1 MSQTPTP
8 GAGRGAEHATPPP
21 LIEARGLRKYFERP
35 KRLLVAASPPLRA
48 VDGIDLQIAA
58 GETLGLVGESGCG
71 KSTTGRLLLR
81 LIEPSG
87 GSILHHGEDITR
99 LDAAGMRSKRRAM
112 QIVFQDPYGS
122 LNPRMRVG
130 DIITEPLI
138 IHSVGD
144 ARSRA
149 VRVQQLLD
157 LVSLPTA
164 ALQRYP
170 HEFSGGQRQRIGIA
184 RALALE
190 PEFLVCDEAV
200 SALDVSVQAQVINL
214 LRELQRDLR
223 LTYLF
228 ISHNLAVVRNIS
240 DRVAVMYL
248 GRIVEV
254 AFAEQLFARPMH
266 PYTQSLLAALPS
278 DHPSQRRTRVAIRGD
293 MPNPNAIGVGC
304 RFASRCPHMLARCQT
319 EDPALTLQG
328 AGHQVACLRVADG
341 SLTPEPALSF

>member
-1 MSQTPTP
+1 MSTIT
-8 GAGRGAEHATPPP
+8 P
-21 LIEARGLRKYFERP
+21 LIEARGLRKHFERP
-35 KRLLVAASPPLRA
+35 RRFLAPAEPPLRA
-48 VDGIDLQIAA
+48 VDGIDLSIAP

-87 GSILHHGEDITR
+87 GTILHHGEDITQ

-122 LNPRMRVG
+122 LNPRMRVAEL
-130 DIITEPLI
+130 IAEPLV
-138 IHSVGD
+138 IHDVGD
-144 ARSRA
+144 SASRA
-149 VRVQQLLD
+149 ARVQRLLD
-157 LVSLPTA
+157 LVSLPGS

-190 PEFLVCDEAV
+190 PEFIVADEAV

-214 LRELQRDLR
+214 LRELQRDLK

-254 AFAEQLFARPMH
+254 APAATLFARPQH
-266 PYTQSLLAALPS
+266 PYTQALLAALPA
-278 DHPSQRRTRVAIRGD
+278 DHPSQRRTHAVIKGD
-293 MPNPNAIGVGC
+293 LPKPDATGLGC
-304 RFASRCPHMLARCQT
+304 RFANRCPHAQT
-319 EDPALTLQG
+319 QCLTQNPAFHET
-328 AGHQVACLRVADG
+328 APGHQVACLRIADG
-341 SLTPEPALSF
+341 SLTL

>member
-1 MSQTPTP
+1 MN
-8 GAGRGAEHATPPP
+8 RPP
-21 LIEARGLRKYFERP
+21 LIEARGLHKHFARP
-35 KRLLVAASPPLRA
+35 RRFLAKAAPALRA
-48 VDGIDLQIAA
+48 VDGIDLQIAS

-87 GSILHHGEDITR
+87 GSILHHGEDITH
-99 LDAAGMRSKRRAM
+99 LGSDAMRSKRRAM

-138 IHSVGD
+138 IHGVGD
-144 ARSRA
+144 RDSRA
-149 VRVQQLLD
+149 ARVQQLLD
-157 LVSLPTA
+157 LVSLSSS

-190 PEFLVCDEAV
+190 PEFIVADEAV

-214 LRELQRDLR
+214 LRTLQRDLK

-254 AFAEQLFARPMH
+254 APAATLFAHPQH
-266 PYTQSLLAALPS
+266 PYTQSLLAALPA
-278 DHPSQRRTRVAIRGD
+278 DHPAQRRVHAVLRGD
-293 MPNPNAIGVGC
+293 MPNPDTIGIGC
-304 RFASRCPHMLARCQT
+304 RFASRCPYVQPRCQSEDPVLKTT
-319 EDPALTLQG
+319 EDA
-328 AGHQVACLRVADG
+328 HQVACLRVADG
-341 SLTPEPALSF
+341 SLTP

>member
-1 MSQTPTP
+1 MT
-8 GAGRGAEHATPPP
+8 ATP
-21 LIEARGLRKYFERP
+21 LIEARGLSKLFERP
-35 KRLLVAASPPLRA
+35 RRFLTPASAPLRA

-81 LIEPSG
+81 LIEPTA

-99 LDAAGMRSKRRAM
+99 LGPDGMRAKRRAM

-138 IHSVGD
+138 IHDVGD

-149 VRVQQLLD
+149 ARMQQLLE
-157 LVSLPTA
+157 LVSLPGS

-190 PEFLVCDEAV
+190 PEFIVADEAV
-200 SALDVSVQAQVINL
+200 SALDVSEIGRASC
-214 LRELQRDLR
+214 RE
-223 LTYLF
+223 
-228 ISHNLAVVRNIS
+228 
-240 DRVAVMYL
+240 RVC
-248 GRIVEV
+248 
-254 AFAEQLFARPMH
+254 
-266 PYTQSLLAALPS
+266 T
-278 DHPSQRRTRVAIRGD
+278 
-293 MPNPNAIGVGC
+293 
-304 RFASRCPHMLARCQT
+304 
-319 EDPALTLQG
+319 
-328 AGHQVACLRVADG
+328 
-341 SLTPEPALSF
+341 

>member
-1 MSQTPTP
+1 MTT
-8 GAGRGAEHATPPP
+8 TP
-21 LIEARGLRKYFERP
+21 LIEARGLRKHFERP
-35 KRLLVAASPPLRA
+35 RRFLAPAEPPVRA
-48 VDGIDLQIAA
+48 VDGVDLRIAP

-81 LIEPSG
+81 LIEPTG
-87 GSILHHGEDITR
+87 GAILHHGQDITQ

-122 LNPRMRVG
+122 LNPRMRVSEL
-130 DIITEPLI
+130 IAEPLV
-138 IHSVGD
+138 IHGVGD
-144 ARSRA
+144 SASRA
-149 VRVQQLLD
+149 SRVQRLLD
-157 LVSLPTA
+157 LVSLPSS

-190 PEFLVCDEAV
+190 PEFIVADEAV

-214 LRELQRDLR
+214 LRELQRDLK

-254 AFAEQLFARPMH
+254 APADALFARPQH
-266 PYTQSLLAALPS
+266 PYTQALLAALPA
-278 DHPSQRRTRVAIRGD
+278 DHPAQRRTHAVIKGD
-293 MPNPNAIGVGC
+293 LPKPDANGLGC
-304 RFASRCPHMLARCQT
+304 RFANRCPHAQSQCLTQDPVFHQT
-319 EDPALTLQG
+319 AP
-328 AGHQVACLRVADG
+328 GHQVACLRIADG
-341 SLTPEPALSF
+341 SLTL

>member
-1 MSQTPTP
+1 MSAAP
-8 GAGRGAEHATPPP
+8 TPPP
-21 LIEARGLRKYFERP
+21 LIEARSLRKYYERP
-35 KRLLVAASPPLRA
+35 RRFLTPTAPSVRA
-48 VDGIDLQIAA
+48 VDGVDLHIAA

-87 GSILHHGEDITR
+87 GTLLHHGEDITR
-99 LDAAGMRSKRRAM
+99 LGTAAMRAKRRAM

-130 DIITEPLI
+130 DIITEPLV

-144 ARSRA
+144 SRSRA
-149 VRVQQLLD
+149 GRVKTLLD
-157 LVSLPTA
+157 LVSQPAT

-190 PEFLVCDEAV
+190 PEFLVCDEVV

-214 LRELQRDLR
+214 LRELQRDLQ

-254 AFAEQLFARPMH
+254 APADQLFARPLH
-266 PYTQSLLAALPS
+266 PYTQTLLAALPA
-278 DHPSQRRTRVAIRGD
+278 DHPSQRHTRIVVRGD
-293 MPNPNAIGVGC
+293 MPNPSTIGVGC
-304 RFASRCPHMLARCQT
+304 RFASRCPHRVSRCQT
-319 EDPALTLQG
+319 EDPALVTTQT
-328 AGHQVACLRVADG
+328 GHQVACLRVADG
-341 SLTPEPALSF
+341 SLTAETDLVL

>member
-1 MSQTPTP
+1 MSVVPK
-8 GAGRGAEHATPPP
+8 AP
-21 LIEARGLRKYFERP
+21 LIEARGLRKHFERP
-35 KRLLVAASPPLRA
+35 RRLLAKSAPPLRA

-87 GSILHHGEDITR
+87 GSIWHHGEDITQ
-99 LDAAGMRSKRRAM
+99 LDASAMRSKRRAM

-130 DIITEPLI
+130 DIINEPLV
-138 IHSVGD
+138 IHSVGNTS
-144 ARSRA
+144 SRA
-149 VRVQQLLD
+149 RRVLQLLD
-157 LVSLPTA
+157 LVSLPAA

-190 PEFLVCDEAV
+190 PEFIVADEAV

-214 LRELQRDLR
+214 LRELQRDLK

-228 ISHNLAVVRNIS
+228 ISHNLSVVRNIS

-254 AFAEQLFARPMH
+254 ATAAELFARPRH
-266 PYTQSLLAALPS
+266 PYTRSLLAALPA
-278 DHPSQRRTRVAIRGD
+278 DHPSQRRTQLVLRGD
-293 MPNPNAIGVGC
+293 MPDPNKLGSGC
-304 RFASRCPHMLARCQT
+304 RFASRCPYAEPRCQT
-319 EDPALTLQG
+319 QDPSLAADGQ
-328 AGHQVACLRVADG
+328 GHQVACLRVADG
-341 SLTPEPALSF
+341 SLPT

>member
-1 MSQTPTP
+1 MNK
-8 GAGRGAEHATPPP
+8 PP
-21 LIEARGLRKYFERP
+21 LIEARGLRKHFERP
-35 KRLLVAASPPLRA
+35 RRLLSKAAPPLRA

-99 LDAAGMRSKRRAM
+99 LDAGAMRSKRRAM

-130 DIITEPLI
+130 DIINEPLV

-144 ARSRA
+144 AASRA
-149 VRVQQLLD
+149 RRVLQLLD
-157 LVSLPTA
+157 LVSLPA
-164 ALQRYP
+164 SALQRYP

-190 PEFLVCDEAV
+190 PEFIVADEAV

-214 LRELQRDLR
+214 MRELQRDLK

-228 ISHNLAVVRNIS
+228 ISHNLSVVRNIS

-248 GRIVEV
+248 GRIVET
-254 AFAEQLFARPMH
+254 ATAAELFAQPRH
-266 PYTQSLLAALPS
+266 PYTQSLLAALPA
-278 DHPSQRRTRVAIRGD
+278 DHPSQRRTQLVLRGD
-293 MPNPNAIGVGC
+293 MPDPNSLGGGC
-304 RFASRCPHMLARCQT
+304 RFASRCPYAQPRCQT
-319 EDPALTLQG
+319 EDPALTMDDQ
-328 AGHQVACLRVADG
+328 GHQVACLRVADG
-341 SLTPEPALSF
+341 SLPS

>member
-1 MSQTPTP
+1 MSDTMRTPRFAAGP
-8 GAGRGAEHATPPP
+8 SVGAP
-21 LIEARGLRKYFERP
+21 LIEARGLRKHFERP
-35 KRLLVAASPPLRA
+35 RRFLTKAAPPLRA

-87 GSILHHGEDITR
+87 GSILHHGEDITQ
-99 LDAAGMRSKRRAM
+99 LGVAAMRSKRRAM

-122 LNPRMRVG
+122 LNPRMRVD

-138 IHSVGD
+138 IHNVGD
-144 ARSRA
+144 TRSRA
-149 VRVQQLLD
+149 ARVLHLLD
-157 LVSLPTA
+157 LVSLPA
-164 ALQRYP
+164 SALQRYP

-190 PEFLVCDEAV
+190 PEFIVADEAV

-214 LRELQRDLR
+214 MRELQRDLK

-254 AFAEQLFARPMH
+254 ATSEDLFARPLH
-266 PYTQSLLAALPS
+266 PYTQTLLAALPS
-278 DHPSQRRTRVAIRGD
+278 DHPSQRRTRLIIRGD
-293 MPNPNAIGVGC
+293 MPDPNTIGVGC
-304 RFASRCPHMLARCQT
+304 RFASRCPHVQPRCQT
-319 EDPALTLQG
+319 EDPALTMPRP
-328 AGHQVACLRVADG
+328 GHQVACLRVADG
-341 SLTPEPALSF
+341 SLPA

>member
-1 MSQTPTP
+1 MNT
-8 GAGRGAEHATPPP
+8 AP

-35 KRLLVAASPPLRA
+35 RRLLVAAAPPLRA
-48 VDGIDLQIAA
+48 VDGIDLSIAA

-87 GSILHHGEDITR
+87 GTILHHGEDITR
-99 LDAAGMRSKRRAM
+99 LDATAMRRKRRAM

-122 LNPRMRVG
+122 LNPRMRVS
-130 DIITEPLI
+130 DIINEPLV
-138 IHSVGD
+138 IHDVGD

-149 VRVQQLLD
+149 ARVKQLLD
-157 LVSLPTA
+157 LVSLPLG
-164 ALQRYP
+164 ALERYP

-190 PEFLVCDEAV
+190 PEFIVADEAV

-214 LRELQRDLR
+214 MRELQRDLK

-254 AFAEQLFARPMH
+254 SSADQLFARPLH
-266 PYTQSLLAALPS
+266 PYTQTLLAALPS
-278 DHPSQRRTRVAIRGD
+278 DHPSRRRTHLPIHGD
-293 MPNPNAIGVGC
+293 MPNPNAIDKGC
-304 RFASRCPHMLARCQT
+304 RFASRCLHAQPRCLSV
-319 EDPALTLQG
+319 DPELTTPE

-341 SLTPEPALSF
+341 SLAI

>member
-1 MSQTPTP
+1 MSQALNSKPDFAAASP
-8 GAGRGAEHATPPP
+8 ATPP
-21 LIEARGLRKYFERP
+21 LIEARRLRKYFERP
-35 KRLLVAASPPLRA
+35 KRLLVAGSPPLRA

-87 GSILHHGEDITR
+87 GNILHHGQDITQ
-99 LDAAGMRSKRRAM
+99 LDAAGMRAKRRAM

-144 ARSRA
+144 ARSRVA
-149 VRVQQLLD
+149 RVQQLLD

-254 AFAEQLFARPMH
+254 ASAEQLFARPMH

-293 MPNPNAIGVGC
+293 MPDPNAIGVGC
-304 RFASRCPHMLARCQT
+304 RFAGRCPHRVARCQT
-319 EDPALTLQG
+319 EDPALTPQG
-328 AGHQVACLRVADG
+328 AGHTVACLRVADG
-341 SLTPEPALSF
+341 SLALETTA

>member
-1 MSQTPTP
+1 MSTIT
-8 GAGRGAEHATPPP
+8 P
-21 LIEARGLRKYFERP
+21 LIEARGLSKHFERP
-35 KRLLVAASPPLRA
+35 RRFLAPAEPPLRA
-48 VDGIDLQIAA
+48 VDGIDLSITP

-87 GSILHHGEDITR
+87 GTILHHGEDITQ

-122 LNPRMRVG
+122 LNPRMRVAEL
-130 DIITEPLI
+130 IAEPLV
-138 IHSVGD
+138 IHGVGD
-144 ARSRA
+144 SASRA
-149 VRVQQLLD
+149 ARVQRLLD
-157 LVSLPTA
+157 LVSLPGS

-190 PEFLVCDEAV
+190 PEFIVADEAV

-214 LRELQRDLR
+214 MRELQRDLK

-254 AFAEQLFARPMH
+254 APAATLFARPQH
-266 PYTQSLLAALPS
+266 PYTQALLAALPA
-278 DHPSQRRTRVAIRGD
+278 DHPSQRRTHAVIKGD
-293 MPNPNAIGVGC
+293 LPKPDANGLGC
-304 RFASRCPHMLARCQT
+304 RFANRCPHVQT
-319 EDPALTLQG
+319 QCLTQNPAFHET
-328 AGHQVACLRVADG
+328 APGHQVACLRIADG
-341 SLTPEPALSF
+341 SLTL

>member
-1 MSQTPTP
+1 MTTP
-8 GAGRGAEHATPPP
+8 AAAP
-21 LIEARGLRKYFERP
+21 LIEARGLRKYFRRAHGFLAKP
-35 KRLLVAASPPLRA
+35 VPPLRA
-48 VDGIDLQIAA
+48 VDGVDLQIAA

-87 GSILHHGEDITR
+87 GSILHHGQDITT
-99 LDAAGMRSKRRAM
+99 LDTAGMRAKRRAM

-122 LNPRMRVG
+122 LNPRMRVD
-130 DIITEPLI
+130 DIIAEPLV
-138 IHSVGD
+138 IHGVGD
-144 ARSRA
+144 ASSRA
-149 VRVQQLLD
+149 ARVRELLQ
-157 LVSLPTA
+157 LVSLPES
-164 ALQRYP
+164 ALNRYP

-190 PEFLVCDEAV
+190 PEFIVADEAV

-214 LRELQRDLR
+214 MRELQRDLK

-254 AFAEQLFARPMH
+254 APAQQLFSRPRH
-266 PYTQSLLAALPS
+266 PYTQALLAALPS
-278 DHPSQRRTRVAIRGD
+278 EHPSQRRTRALIRGD
-293 MPNPNAIGVGC
+293 MPDPDTIGTGC
-304 RFASRCPHMLARCQT
+304 RFASRCPHAQPRCQS
-319 EDPALTLQG
+319 EDPQLRATQDDG
-328 AGHQVACLRVADG
+328 QQVGCLRVADG
-341 SLTPEPALSF
+341 SLPD

>member
-1 MSQTPTP
+1 MTT
-8 GAGRGAEHATPPP
+8 TP
-21 LIEARGLRKYFERP
+21 LIEARGLRKHFERP
-35 KRLLVAASPPLRA
+35 RRFLAPAEPPVRA
-48 VDGIDLQIAA
+48 VDGVDLRIAP

-81 LIEPSG
+81 LIEPTG
-87 GSILHHGEDITR
+87 GAILHHGQDITR

-122 LNPRMRVG
+122 LNPRMRVSEL
-130 DIITEPLI
+130 IAEPLV
-138 IHSVGD
+138 IHGVGD
-144 ARSRA
+144 SASR
-149 VRVQQLLD
+149 VSRVQRLLD
-157 LVSLPTA
+157 LVSLPSS

-190 PEFLVCDEAV
+190 PEFIVADEAV

-214 LRELQRDLR
+214 LRELQRDLK

-254 AFAEQLFARPMH
+254 APADALFARPQH
-266 PYTQSLLAALPS
+266 PYTQALLAALPA
-278 DHPSQRRTRVAIRGD
+278 DHPAQRRTHAVIKGD
-293 MPNPNAIGVGC
+293 LPKPDANGLGC
-304 RFASRCPHMLARCQT
+304 RFANRCPHAQSQCLTQDPVFHQT
-319 EDPALTLQG
+319 AP
-328 AGHQVACLRVADG
+328 GHQVACLRIADG
-341 SLTPEPALSF
+341 SLTL

>member
-1 MSQTPTP
+1 MNK
-8 GAGRGAEHATPPP
+8 PP
-21 LIEARGLRKYFERP
+21 LIEARGLRKHFERP
-35 KRLLVAASPPLRA
+35 RRLLSKAAPPLRA

-87 GSILHHGEDITR
+87 GTILHHGEDITR
-99 LDAAGMRSKRRAM
+99 LDASAMRSKRRAM

-130 DIITEPLI
+130 DIINEPLV
-138 IHSVGD
+138 IHKVGD
-144 ARSRA
+144 TASRA
-149 VRVQQLLD
+149 RRVLQLLD
-157 LVSLPTA
+157 LVSLPA
-164 ALQRYP
+164 SALQRYP

-190 PEFLVCDEAV
+190 PEFIVADEAV

-214 LRELQRDLR
+214 MRELQRDLK

-228 ISHNLAVVRNIS
+228 ISHNLSVVRNIS

-248 GRIVEV
+248 GRIVET
-254 AFAEQLFARPMH
+254 AAAADLFARPRH
-266 PYTQSLLAALPS
+266 PYTQSLLAALPA
-278 DHPSQRRTRVAIRGD
+278 DHPSQRRTQLVLRGD
-293 MPNPNAIGVGC
+293 MPDPNSLGVGC
-304 RFASRCPHMLARCQT
+304 RFASRCPYAQPRCQT
-319 EDPALTLQG
+319 EDPALTVDGQ
-328 AGHQVACLRVADG
+328 GHQVACLRVADG
-341 SLTPEPALSF
+341 SLPS

>member
-1 MSQTPTP
+1 MTSI
-8 GAGRGAEHATPPP
+8 P
-21 LIEARGLRKYFERP
+21 LIEARGLRKHFERP
-35 KRLLVAASPPLRA
+35 RRFLAKAAAPLRA

-87 GSILHHGEDITR
+87 GTILHHGEDITQ
-99 LDAAGMRSKRRAM
+99 LGVAAMRSKRRAM

-122 LNPRMRVG
+122 LNPRMRVD
-130 DIITEPLI
+130 DIITEPLV
-138 IHSVGD
+138 IHRVGD

-149 VRVQQLLD
+149 ARVRKLLE
-157 LVSLPTA
+157 LVSLPTS

-190 PEFLVCDEAV
+190 PEFNVADEAV

-214 LRELQRDLR
+214 LRELQRDLK

-254 AFAEQLFARPMH
+254 APAAQLFARPLH
-266 PYTQSLLAALPS
+266 PYTQTLLAALPA
-278 DHPSQRRTRVAIRGD
+278 DHPSQRKTHVAIRGD
-293 MPNPNAIGVGC
+293 MPNPNAIGIGC
-304 RFASRCPHMLARCQT
+304 RFASRCLHAQPRCQT
-319 EDPALTLQG
+319 EDPCLTPSG
-328 AGHQVACLRVADG
+328 PGHQVACLRVADG
-341 SLTPEPALSF
+341 SLAA

>member
-1 MSQTPTP
+1 MTVK
-8 GAGRGAEHATPPP
+8 AP
-21 LIEARGLRKYFERP
+21 LIEARGLRKHFERP
-35 KRLLVAASPPLRA
+35 RRLLSKAAPPLRA

-99 LDAAGMRSKRRAM
+99 LDASAMRSKRRAM

-130 DIITEPLI
+130 DIINEPLV

-144 ARSRA
+144 AASRA
-149 VRVQQLLD
+149 RRVLQLLN
-157 LVSLPTA
+157 LVSLPA
-164 ALQRYP
+164 SALQRYP

-190 PEFLVCDEAV
+190 PEFIVADEAV

-214 LRELQRDLR
+214 MRELQRDLK

-228 ISHNLAVVRNIS
+228 ISHNLSVVRNIS

-248 GRIVEV
+248 GRIVET
-254 AFAEQLFARPMH
+254 AAAADLFARPRH
-266 PYTQSLLAALPS
+266 PYTQSLLAALPA
-278 DHPSQRRTRVAIRGD
+278 DHPSQRRTQLVLRGD
-293 MPNPNAIGVGC
+293 MPDPNSLGVGC
-304 RFASRCPHMLARCQT
+304 RFASRCPYAQPRCQT
-319 EDPALTLQG
+319 EDPPLTVDSQ
-328 AGHQVACLRVADG
+328 GHQVACLRVADG
-341 SLTPEPALSF
+341 SLPS

>member
-1 MSQTPTP
+1 MS
-8 GAGRGAEHATPPP
+8 ADAPP
-21 LIEARGLRKYFERP
+21 LIEARGLRKHFERP
-35 KRLLVAASPPLRA
+35 RRLLTAAAPPLRA

-87 GSILHHGEDITR
+87 GTILHHGEDITR
-99 LDAAGMRSKRRAM
+99 LSSDAMRAKRRAM

-122 LNPRMRVG
+122 LNPRMRVD

-149 VRVQQLLD
+149 ARVLQLLE
-157 LVSLPTA
+157 LVSLPA
-164 ALQRYP
+164 SALQRYP

-190 PEFLVCDEAV
+190 PEFIVADEAV

-214 LRELQRDLR
+214 MRTLQRELK

-254 AFAEQLFARPMH
+254 ASAQQLFARPLH

-278 DHPSQRRTRVAIRGD
+278 DHPSQRKTHAAIRGD
-293 MPNPNAIGVGC
+293 MPNPNTIGSGC
-304 RFASRCPHMLARCQT
+304 RFASRCPHVLPRCQS
-319 EDPALTLQG
+319 EDPALTALQ

-341 SLTPEPALSF
+341 SLAG

>member
-1 MSQTPTP
+1 MN
-8 GAGRGAEHATPPP
+8 GVP
-21 LIEARGLRKYFERP
+21 LIEARGLRKHFERP
-35 KRLLVAASPPLRA
+35 RRFLTAAAPPLRA
-48 VDGIDLQIAA
+48 VDGIDLQIAP

-81 LIEPSG
+81 LIEPSAG
-87 GSILHHGEDITR
+87 TILHHGEDITR
-99 LDAAGMRSKRRAM
+99 LNTTAMRSKRRAM

-138 IHSVGD
+138 IHGVGD
-144 ARSRA
+144 SRSRTA
-149 VRVQQLLD
+149 RVQKLLD
-157 LVSLPTA
+157 LVSLPA
-164 ALQRYP
+164 SALQRYP
-170 HEFSGGQRQRIGIA
+170 HQFSGGQRQRIGIA

-214 LRELQRDLR
+214 LRELQRDLK

-254 AFAEQLFARPMH
+254 APADQLFARPLH
-266 PYTQSLLAALPS
+266 PYTRSLLAALPS
-278 DHPSQRRTRVAIRGD
+278 DHPARRKTHVAIRGD
-293 MPNPNAIGVGC
+293 LPSPNAIGVGC
-304 RFASRCPHMLARCQT
+304 RFASRCPHAQPRCQI
-319 EDPALTLQG
+319 EDPLLTMPET
-328 AGHQVACLRVADG
+328 AHQVACLRVADG
-341 SLTPEPALSF
+341 SLAL